1 MVIYK
6 LTQSVCTSSFFFKT
20 SIFLLISFFL
30 VTCCLLFT
38 RKYRIHRCPSMP
50 MNGQT
55 FWNSNKAITVSSRSY
70 IFVSR
75 FLILSFYS
83 LSHIIKLI
91 LFKINILFFRN
102 SMVVWQAIYFWNNIF
117 YLCIPSISSV
127 SNTCISQV
135 GTSPLLKEYLRNTWR
150 GQISQDL
157 NDARYKCGAAYHAQR
172 GAD

>member
-20 SIFLLISFFL
+20 PIFLLISFFL

-55 FWNSNKAITVSSRSY
+55 FWNSNKAITVWFRSY

-75 FLILSFYS
+75 FLIWSFYS

-117 YLCIPSISSV
+117 YLCTPIHFKCFKYLYI
-127 SNTCISQV
+127 
-135 GTSPLLKEYLRNTWR
+135 TSKNITFTKRILTEHLT
-150 GQISQDL
+150 
-157 NDARYKCGAAYHAQR
+157 GANQP
-172 GAD
+172 GFEWCKV